1 MGGPRMTERFLT
13 LSVAEE
19 TAAGLERLARATG
32 RSADRLAEE
41 ALQRYLDFESWKT
54 DKITRA
60 IACADA
66 GEFAT
71 DEELDEAFD
80 RYRHAAQDA
89 E

>member
-1 MGGPRMTERFLT
+1 MMSERSLT

-19 TAAGLERLARATG
+19 TAASLDRLARATG
-32 RSADRLAEE
+32 RSADQLAQE
-41 ALQRYLDFESWKT
+41 ALQRYLDYESWKA
-54 DKITRA
+54 DKIRHG
-60 IACADA
+60 IACGDA

-71 DEELDEAFD
+71 DEELAEAFD